1 MHAQLACVSIVTEV
15 AHRVQLMGKT
25 VVVKGRDGWP
35 FSAHA
40 EPGPS
45 GIVFRDEAGRDVMN
59 IADTVEMTEVDNN
72 VGGLEGLLFGA
83 SPGIAVGAVAGLLQ
97 GDDDCT
103 QDEPPCFSAGTK
115 ALALGV
121 VGGLVGGLVGSIVGG
136 SRGSRFIY
144 RFDHSGRSRAASR

>member
-59 IADTVEMTEVDNN
+59 IADD
-72 VGGLEGLLFGA
+72 G
-83 SPGIAVGAVAGLLQ
+83 
-97 GDDDCT
+97 GDDRGRQRRRRPRGT
-103 QDEPPCFSAGTK
+103 AFRRVSGHRGGRSRWPAPGRWRLHAGRTP
-115 ALALGV
+115 
-121 VGGLVGGLVGSIVGG
+121 SIVGG

-144 RFDHSGRSRAASR
+144 RFDHRGRYRAASRAP